1 MEESRAA
8 GLLVRALHGL
18 ERIFGLGGD
27 HVNSILDACF
37 DEGGVTPARFAR
49 ARAAASA

>member
-8 GLLVRALHGL
+8 GLLVRALHRL

-27 HVNSILDACF
+27 HVNSILDACLGA
-37 DEGGVTPARFAR
+37 GGVTAARVAR
-49 ARAAASA
+49 ARAAASS

>member
-27 HVNSILDACF
+27 HVNSNFDAGP
-37 DEGGVTPARFAR
+37 DAGGATAARVAR
-49 ARAAASA
+49 ARADASA